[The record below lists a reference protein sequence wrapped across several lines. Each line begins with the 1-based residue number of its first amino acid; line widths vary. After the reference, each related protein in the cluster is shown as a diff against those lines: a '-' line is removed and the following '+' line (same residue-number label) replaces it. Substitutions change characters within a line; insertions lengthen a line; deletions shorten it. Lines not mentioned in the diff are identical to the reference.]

1 MAFDIGSPQFGLA
14 DCKIALWT
22 AAGTY
27 GTAVD
32 VMSVQ
37 LLGTNMDVV
46 SAELTGDDQIT
57 AQASRAIAGT
67 VTLRFGGIS
76 IAALEVLV
84 GNTATSSIA
93 SPNNVKNLRING
105 GDNMPY
111 IGLIGRAVAEE
122 GSGDFLL
129 YIPKARVMG
138 NITIAQ
144 LEYGSF
150 AIPSVELRAVHDA
163 SYGIINL
170 ITRET
175 ASTAAL
181 VLPPVNIPV
190 NS

>member
-1 MAFDIGSPQFGLA
+1 MAFGIGSPQFGLA
-14 DCKIALWT
+14 DVKIALWT

-37 LLGTNMDVV
+37 MLGANMDIV

-67 VTLRFGGIS
+67 ISLRFGGIS

-93 SPNNVKNLRING
+93 SPNNIGNLRIRG

-144 LEYGSF
+144 LEYGTF
-150 AIPSVELRAVHDA
+150 AIPSVELRAVDDA

>member
-1 MAFDIGSPQFGLA
+1 MSFDIGSPQFGLA
-14 DCKIALWT
+14 DVKIAAWT
-22 AAGTY
+22 GAGAY
-27 GTAVD
+27 STAVD

-37 LLGTNMDVV
+37 LLGANMDVV

-76 IAALEVLV
+76 IAALEVLI
-84 GNTATSSIA
+84 GNTATSSIV
-93 SPNNVKNLRING
+93 SPNNIKNLRIGG

-111 IGLIGRAVAEE
+111 VGLIGRAVAEE

-144 LEYGSF
+144 LEYGTF

-181 VLPPVNIPV
+181 VLPPVDIPV
-190 NS
+190 NA

>member
-1 MAFDIGSPQFGLA
+1 MFDIGSPQFGLA

-93 SPNNVKNLRING
+93 SPSNVKNLRING

-144 LEYGSF
+144 LEYGAF
-150 AIPSVELRAVHDA
+150 AIPQVELRAVHDA

-181 VLPPVNIPV
+181 VLPPISIPV